1 MEPQGNLDSDANAI
15 VHRTTR
21 KSREKI
27 DKPGTKSER
36 IYQLKRT
43 RAGMK
48 ASVTKIRNELQL
60 LMSDYKNIDLFLSST
75 NSTVRSPQSAARSPQ
90 PAARSPQ
97 PAARFLSTAQTTP
110 KAENESTKRGTTTPK
125 VSEDSPPFSA
135 TRRESTKN
143 TERNFTD
150 ETTLRDYESPDKGA
164 IQPTATGLQ
173 QQQQSLLI
181 QELLEQQRQ
190 HTNALTLPQTE
201 LPVFTGDP
209 IEYCGFIRAFE
220 NLIETK
226 TTSSN
231 ARLYYLIQFTEG
243 DVQELMRSCLPMEAN
258 EGYAKAREL
267 LKSRYGQN
275 YKISAAY
282 AERIMK
288 APQIKA
294 EDGRAL
300 QQFSVLLTT
309 CRNTLNGI
317 GCINKIEN
325 PDTLQKIV
333 EKLPFALRQRWRDV
347 DDNIT
352 EEQNREITI
361 KDLTDF
367 VDKKA
372 RAANH
377 PLFGKLTN
385 SAQES
390 KHRNTTTVES
400 RRKPAPP
407 TTRSSYATHGEPV
420 SNKSNEGRNIPKCLL
435 CNEQHWLSRC
445 GAFKEKSLEERIKFT
460 RGKGL
465 YSTRNDPVP
474 EMIPEPEMI
483 PKMTKIVPE
492 MIPCPKRS
500 PSSTRNDP
508 QIILGM
514 DLKWRW
520 GSFGAGDHFGYNFGH
535 LGDHFGFGDHF
546 GNGII
551 SELPQINSTDIDL
564 LIGNDV
570 PKALEPKQVKESQ
583 DGGPYAIRTLLGW
596 TINGPLGRKGVSNR
610 TSNRIEA
617 DVLLNEQ
624 FKQYCNMEF
633 NDTNYHD
640 ETTMSQEDIK
650 ALNSMKDSAKIVE
663 GHYEIALP
671 WRSFPPDLPNNKIA
685 AERRLELLKKRFTKD
700 EVLHANYTK
709 FMEDL
714 VNKGYAQKLPNENVY
729 GDVTSGWYL
738 PHHPVTNPRK
748 PEKTR
753 VVFDCAANYGG
764 TSLNKKLMQGPDLT
778 NSLVGVL
785 TRFRQESTAVMGDIE
800 SMFYQVHVR
809 SEDSNYLR
817 YLWWPGGDLN
827 KTPEQYQMTADDNK
841 ANFSPEA
848 VETVKRNFYVDDCL
862 KSVDGEQEAI
872 RLVDELHRLLARGG
886 FRLTKWVSNSRCVLD
901 SIPEP
906 ERAGSVKTLDFDH
919 VLIERALGILWD
931 VQPDTL
937 GFKIAVKEKPATR
950 RGILSVVSSIYDPL
964 GFVSPLLQ
972 AKILLQEL
980 CRRGLGWDD
989 VVCQEELERWRSWL
1003 QELPKLETLK
1013 FDRCLKP
1020 KDFGDVVSTQL
1031 HTFSDAS
1038 DIGYGAVSYL
1048 RLVNTDGQIH
1058 CAFVL
1063 SKARLAPLKQMT
1075 IPRLELS
1082 AATTATRLS
1091 NMIVKEIDLPID
1103 NVKFWTDSTCV
1114 LSYILNQEKRFKTF
1128 VANKI
1133 AFIHETTEPIQW
1145 NYVNTNLNVADDTSR
1160 GLRAEDLVNS
1170 ARWKQGPD
1178 FLWKSEEHWPQQ
1190 PELNITIDDNDS
1202 EVKRETKT
1210 FTVSSSD
1217 SPDVIDRMILHFSSW
1232 FKLKKYVAW
1241 ILRYRSKVLCAS
1253 RKRKRQEKVTFATV
1267 KPQPITTEE
1276 LQHAEKEILTYV
1288 QKLCFAGEMSSFVKK
1303 SSQLHKL
1310 NPLKIDGLLRVG
1322 GRLRNA
1328 PIAEE
1333 AMHPILLPKKH
1344 HVVNLIVRHYHEL
1357 SGHSGVEHVL
1367 ALTRERFWP
1376 INARATVKK
1385 VVNTCFSC
1393 RKRNAPPGIQ
1403 KMADLPDDRVKPD
1416 KPPFTYVGIDCFGPF
1431 IVKRGRTEVKRYGI
1445 VYTCLTIRAIHIEI
1459 LHSMDTHS
1467 FINSFRRFAARRGVP

>member
-60 LMSDYKNIDLFLSST
+60 LMSDYKNIDL
-75 NSTVRSPQSAARSPQ
+75 P
-90 PAARSPQ
+90 
-97 PAARFLSTAQTTP
+97 
-110 KAENESTKRGTTTPK
+110 
-125 VSEDSPPFSA
+125 
-135 TRRESTKN
+135 
-143 TERNFTD
+143 
-150 ETTLRDYESPDKGA
+150 
-164 IQPTATGLQ
+164 
-173 QQQQSLLI
+173 
-181 QELLEQQRQ
+181 
-190 HTNALTLPQTE
+190 
-201 LPVFTGDP
+201 
-209 IEYCGFIRAFE
+209 
-220 NLIETK
+220 
-226 TTSSN
+226 
-231 ARLYYLIQFTEG
+231 
-243 DVQELMRSCLPMEAN
+243 
-258 EGYAKAREL
+258 
-267 LKSRYGQN
+267 
-275 YKISAAY
+275 
-282 AERIMK
+282 
-288 APQIKA
+288 
-294 EDGRAL
+294 
-300 QQFSVLLTT
+300 
-309 CRNTLNGI
+309 
-317 GCINKIEN
+317 
-325 PDTLQKIV
+325 
-333 EKLPFALRQRWRDV
+333 
-347 DDNIT
+347 
-352 EEQNREITI
+352 
-361 KDLTDF
+361 
-367 VDKKA
+367 
-372 RAANH
+372 
-377 PLFGKLTN
+377 
-385 SAQES
+385 
-390 KHRNTTTVES
+390 
-400 RRKPAPP
+400 
-407 TTRSSYATHGEPV
+407 
-420 SNKSNEGRNIPKCLL
+420 
-435 CNEQHWLSRC
+435 
-445 GAFKEKSLEERIKFT
+445 
-460 RGKGL
+460 
-465 YSTRNDPVP
+465 
-474 EMIPEPEMI
+474 
-483 PKMTKIVPE
+483 
-492 MIPCPKRS
+492 
-500 PSSTRNDP
+500 
-508 QIILGM
+508 
-514 DLKWRW
+514 
-520 GSFGAGDHFGYNFGH
+520 
-535 LGDHFGFGDHF
+535 
-546 GNGII
+546 
-551 SELPQINSTDIDL
+551 
-564 LIGNDV
+564 
-570 PKALEPKQVKESQ
+570 
-583 DGGPYAIRTLLGW
+583 IRTLLGW

-624 FKQYCNMEF
+624 FKQYCNMES

-685 AERRLELLKKRFTKD
+685 AERRLELLKKRLTKD

-714 VNKGYAQKLPNENVY
+714 VNKGYAQKLSNENVY

-827 KTPEQYQMTADDNK
+827 KTPEQYQMLVHLFGGVSSPSCANFALKRTADDNK
-841 ANFSPEA
+841 ANFDTEA

-872 RLVDELHRLLARGG
+872 RLVDELRRLLAQGG

-901 SIPEP
+901 SIPKP

-950 RGILSVVSSIYDPL
+950 R
-964 GFVSPLLQ
+964 
-972 AKILLQEL
+972 
-980 CRRGLGWDD
+980 
-989 VVCQEELERWRSWL
+989 
-1003 QELPKLETLK
+1003 
-1013 FDRCLKP
+1013 
-1020 KDFGDVVSTQL
+1020 
-1031 HTFSDAS
+1031 
-1038 DIGYGAVSYL
+1038 
-1048 RLVNTDGQIH
+1048 
-1058 CAFVL
+1058 
-1063 SKARLAPLKQMT
+1063 
-1075 IPRLELS
+1075 
-1082 AATTATRLS
+1082 
-1091 NMIVKEIDLPID
+1091 
-1103 NVKFWTDSTCV
+1103 
-1114 LSYILNQEKRFKTF
+1114 
-1128 VANKI
+1128 
-1133 AFIHETTEPIQW
+1133 
-1145 NYVNTNLNVADDTSR
+1145 DDTSR
-1160 GLRAEDLVNS
+1160 GLRAEDLLNS

-1217 SPDVIDRMILHFSSW
+1217 SPDVIVRMILHFSSW
-1232 FKLKKYVAW
+1232 FKLKRYVAW
-1241 ILRYRSKVLCAS
+1241 IRRYRSNVLCAS
-1253 RKRKRQEKVTFATV
+1253 RKRKEQEKVTFATE
-1267 KPQPITTEE
+1267 KPQPITTQE

-1431 IVKRGRTEVKRYGI
+1431 IVKRGSK
-1445 VYTCLTIRAIHIEI
+1445 
-1459 LHSMDTHS
+1459 D
-1467 FINSFRRFAARRGVP
+1467 

>member
-1 MEPQGNLDSDANAI
+1 
-15 VHRTTR
+15 
-21 KSREKI
+21 
-27 DKPGTKSER
+27 
-36 IYQLKRT
+36 
-43 RAGMK
+43 
-48 ASVTKIRNELQL
+48 
-60 LMSDYKNIDLFLSST
+60 
-75 NSTVRSPQSAARSPQ
+75 
-90 PAARSPQ
+90 
-97 PAARFLSTAQTTP
+97 
-110 KAENESTKRGTTTPK
+110 
-125 VSEDSPPFSA
+125 
-135 TRRESTKN
+135 
-143 TERNFTD
+143 
-150 ETTLRDYESPDKGA
+150 LR
-164 IQPTATGLQ
+164 
-173 QQQQSLLI
+173 
-181 QELLEQQRQ
+181 
-190 HTNALTLPQTE
+190 
-201 LPVFTGDP
+201 
-209 IEYCGFIRAFE
+209 
-220 NLIETK
+220 TK
-226 TTSSN
+226 TS
-231 ARLYYLIQFTEG
+231 EG
-243 DVQELMRSCLPMEAN
+243 
-258 EGYAKAREL
+258 
-267 LKSRYGQN
+267 
-275 YKISAAY
+275 
-282 AERIMK
+282 
-288 APQIKA
+288 
-294 EDGRAL
+294 
-300 QQFSVLLTT
+300 
-309 CRNTLNGI
+309 
-317 GCINKIEN
+317 
-325 PDTLQKIV
+325 
-333 EKLPFALRQRWRDV
+333 
-347 DDNIT
+347 
-352 EEQNREITI
+352 
-361 KDLTDF
+361 
-367 VDKKA
+367 
-372 RAANH
+372 
-377 PLFGKLTN
+377 
-385 SAQES
+385 
-390 KHRNTTTVES
+390 ES
-400 RRKPAPP
+400 RRRSVRYKDPA
-407 TTRSSYATHGEPV
+407 
-420 SNKSNEGRNIPKCLL
+420 
-435 CNEQHWLSRC
+435 W
-445 GAFKEKSLEERIKFT
+445 
-460 RGKGL
+460 
-465 YSTRNDPVP
+465 
-474 EMIPEPEMI
+474 
-483 PKMTKIVPE
+483 
-492 MIPCPKRS
+492 
-500 PSSTRNDP
+500 
-508 QIILGM
+508 
-514 DLKWRW
+514 
-520 GSFGAGDHFGYNFGH
+520 
-535 LGDHFGFGDHF
+535 
-546 GNGII
+546 
-551 SELPQINSTDIDL
+551 
-564 LIGNDV
+564 
-570 PKALEPKQVKESQ
+570 
-583 DGGPYAIRTLLGW
+583 W
-596 TINGPLGRKGVSNR
+596 TINGPLGRKGVSTR

-633 NDTNYHD
+633 NDINYHD

-685 AERRLELLKKRFTKD
+685 AERRLELLKKRLTKD

-764 TSLNKKLMQGPDLT
+764 TSLNKKLVQGPDLT

-827 KTPEQYQMTADDNK
+827 KTPEQYQMLVHLFGGVSSPSCAHFALKRTADDNK
-841 ANFSPEA
+841 ANFSTEA

-872 RLVDELHRLLARGG
+872 RLVDELRRLLALGG

-919 VLIERALGILWD
+919 DLIERALGILWD

-964 GFVSPLLQ
+964 GFVSPFILQ

-1020 KDFGDVVSTQL
+1020 KNFGDVVSTQL

-1038 DIGYGAVSYL
+1038 DIGYGAVFYL

-1058 CAFVL
+1058 FAFVL
-1063 SKARLAPLKQMT
+1063 SKAILAPLKQMT

-1091 NMIVKEIDLPID
+1091 NMIVNEIDLPID
-1103 NVKFWTDSTCV
+1103 DVKFWTDSTCV

-1241 ILRYRSKVLCAS
+1241 ILRYRSKVLSAS
-1253 RKRKRQEKVTFATV
+1253 RKRKQQEKVTFATE
-1267 KPQPITTEE
+1267 KPQSITTEE

-1328 PIAEE
+1328 PIEEE

-1344 HVVNLIVRHYHEL
+1344 HVVNLIVRYYHEL

-1403 KMADLPDDRVKPD
+1403 KMADLPDDRFKPD
-1416 KPPFTYVGIDCFGPF
+1416 KPPFTYKGCPYVVFVVGTPGF
-1431 IVKRGRTEVKRYGI
+1431 EVVAGI
-1445 VYTCLTIRAIHIEI
+1445 LLVVGNPELMIA
-1459 LHSMDTHS
+1459 LDVMAVWLVVVGTHGS
-1467 FINSFRRFAARRGVP
+1467 VLAHGTFAL